1 MAHKT
6 YVTFG
11 FSHTHS
17 VNGHTLDH
25 DSVAVIESEG
35 PDEGRAKAFE
45 LFGPKFSM
53 EYPEG
58 QFDHSSIEKY
68 YPRGLINVN

>member
-11 FSHTHS
+11 FNHSHAI
-17 VNGHTLDH
+17 GEKLFDK

-35 PDEGRAKAFE
+35 PEEGRAKAFE
-45 LFGPKFSM
+45 IFGPKFCM
-53 EYPEG
+53 EYPEEHWFED
-58 QFDHSSIEKY
+58 QLRYF
-68 YPRGLINVN
+68 PRGLINVN